1 MPCCFK
7 QDKLDSASEPA
18 GLPDG
23 GGGIWWLAVI

>member
-7 QDKLDSASEPA
+7 QDKLESASEPA

-23 GGGIWWLAVI
+23 GGIWWLAVI